1 MNIHD
6 WAVRRAGGVVAGLG
20 IALAAAS
27 AGMAADP
34 MPEFVI
40 GVEDVL
46 QILMPDHPE
55 LSVTVPVRPDGRI
68 SLPLVDD
75 VTAAG
80 LSPDELKASLVEAYR
95 AFVTIPNISV
105 LVQEIHSLKVYIL
118 GEVIAPGAFDLQRP
132 VRVLQAIALA
142 GGFTQY
148 AEKNRVIVLREMD
161 GKQERLE
168 INLKRVYSGDSI
180 EENILLRPGD
190 TLVIP

>member
-1 MNIHD
+1 MS
-6 WAVRRAGGVVAGLG
+6 AGL
-20 IALAAAS
+20 AAEPA
-27 AGMAADP
+27 
-34 MPEFVI
+34 PEFVI

-55 LSVTVPVRPDGRI
+55 LSITVPVRPDGRI
-68 SLPLVDD
+68 SVPLVDD
-75 VTAAG
+75 VVAAG
-80 LSPDELKASLVEAYR
+80 LSPDELKANLVEAYR

-105 LVQEIHSLKVYIL
+105 LVQEIHSLKVYVL
-118 GEVIAPGAFDLQRP
+118 GEVLSPGAFDLQRP

-148 AEKNRVIVLREMD
+148 AEKNRVIVLRELD

-168 INLKRVYSGDSI
+168 INLKRVYSGASI